1 MWTLQEDDSQQR
13 AAVGSR
19 RRKSCPHQRKQDLKL
34 STFTMKGERV
44 TEDLQQLLQ
53 CCSRVK
59 SCVTDRPGRCQI
71 LWRLNFIK
79 NSVNATSWAVQ
90 CPAAGAALIGQAGA
104 AAVARWRDKKAKDCD
119 QTPSSHSHT
128 WPGQAGDS
136 TAHVT

>member
-1 MWTLQEDDSQQR
+1 M
-13 AAVGSR
+13 AADE
-19 RRKSCPHQRKQDLKL
+19 RKVAPTTKTR
-34 STFTMKGERV
+34 FEAVNFYNEGGKGDGRSAAASAV
-44 TEDLQQLLQ
+44 LQQG
-53 CCSRVK
+53 
-59 SCVTDRPGRCQI
+59 CVTDRPGRCQI

-90 CPAAGAALIGQAGA
+90 CPAAGAGALIGQARA

-136 TAHVT
+136 TYITHVT